1 MGPKRLQPIRY
12 KRTPSSDV
20 TRRRRT
26 SRSPSLPRSTSS
38 FLRLMRERINTVRAT
53 VYLCT
58 ATLRAQ
64 QSDADTDVA
73 LVLQRSAGD
82 ALDREVEALDV
93 ILAEGAR
100 NRRLVTRKSPVA
112 VYRSG
117 LVPGSNGT
125 AFIERTHR
133 SPRCGDPRA
142 IWRSN
147 SGQIRRRR
155 RVCNERCLLPGGVV
169 EGRTTGLMDPF
180 AAHRTGW
187 HRRDEQ

>member
-1 MGPKRLQPIRY
+1 MGSKRLHSIRY

-53 VYLCT
+53 VYLCS
-58 ATLRAQ
+58 AALRAQ

-100 NRRLVTRKSPVA
+100 NRRL
-112 VYRSG
+112 
-117 LVPGSNGT
+117 
-125 AFIERTHR
+125 I
-133 SPRCGDPRA
+133 
-142 IWRSN
+142 
-147 SGQIRRRR
+147 
-155 RVCNERCLLPGGVV
+155 
-169 EGRTTGLMDPF
+169 
-180 AAHRTGW
+180 
-187 HRRDEQ
+187 